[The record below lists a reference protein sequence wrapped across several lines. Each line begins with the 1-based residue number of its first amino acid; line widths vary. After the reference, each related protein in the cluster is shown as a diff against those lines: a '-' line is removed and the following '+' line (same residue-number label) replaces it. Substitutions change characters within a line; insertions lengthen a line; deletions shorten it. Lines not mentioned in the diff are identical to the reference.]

1 MKKYWY
7 TVESVDIPLQR
18 TESGF
23 APMTAEKI
31 VAWAFSHN
39 ISRSTYEYDYLDW
52 AIREFEDCKCHANS
66 YVEEIDGGYVLR
78 CILMYVSEFDEES
91 QSSKVL
97 MYAAR
102 DFDGSWPKRY

>member
-1 MKKYWY
+1 MKRYWY
-7 TVESVDIPLQR
+7 TLDRIDIPIQR

-23 APMTAEKI
+23 TPMAAEQI
-31 VAWAFSHN
+31 VAWAFSH
-39 ISRSTYEYDYLDW
+39 SVSGPTYEYDYLDW

-78 CILMYVSEFDEES
+78 CILMYVSEFDEEN

-97 MYAAR
+97 IYAAR
-102 DFDGSWPKRY
+102 NFDGV